1 MPDDSASSPALSGPA
16 QPSLSASNPT
26 RGIGLKVLSVAVFMA
41 MSTCI
46 KVVAIDVP
54 TGEIVFFRSFFAIPV
69 IFGWLAWRGQ
79 VRTGLKAVNPMG
91 HVWRGLVGGTSMGL
105 GFTALGLLPLP
116 EVTAIGYGTPVLV
129 TIFAAMFL
137 GERIRAYRLAAVA
150 LGLVGVLIVLY
161 PRLSG
166 LTVES
171 ASKLETVGAMAV
183 LLSTVFSALAA
194 CFVRK
199 LVQTETTAAIVFY
212 FSVTCSVLGLLTL
225 PLGWVLPS
233 PTEAVLLVTAGLVGG
248 LGQILLTASY
258 RHADTAVIAPFE
270 YTSMLLALAV
280 GWFVFAEAPTAPMLA
295 GAGLVMIAGLIIIFR
310 ERQLGLERG
319 QARKVMTP
327 QG

>member
-1 MPDDSASSPALSGPA
+1 M
-16 QPSLSASNPT
+16 NPT

-41 MSTCI
+41 MSTCV
-46 KVVAIDVP
+46 KVVAIEIP

-79 VRTGLKAVNPMG
+79 VRAGLRTVHPMG
-91 HVWRGLVGGTSMGL
+91 HVWRGLVGGTSMAL

-137 GERIRAYRLAAVA
+137 GERLRAYRLAAVA

-183 LLSTVFSALAA
+183 LMSTVFSALAA

-199 LVQTETTAAIVFY
+199 LVQTESTSAIVFY
-212 FSVTCSVLGLLTL
+212 FSTTCSVLALMTLPFGWVIPAPEQLALLVGAGLL
-225 PLGWVLPS
+225 
-233 PTEAVLLVTAGLVGG
+233 GG
-248 LGQILLTASY
+248 VGQILLTSSY

-270 YTSMLLALAV
+270 YTSILLALAV
-280 GWFVFAEAPTAPMLA
+280 GWYVFDEAPTVPMLA
-295 GAGLVMIAGLIIIFR
+295 GAGIVVVSGLIIIFR

>member
-1 MPDDSASSPALSGPA
+1 
-16 QPSLSASNPT
+16 
-26 RGIGLKVLSVAVFMA
+26 MA
-41 MSTCI
+41 MSTCV
-46 KVVAIDVP
+46 KVVAIEIP

-79 VRTGLKAVNPMG
+79 VRAGLRTVHPMG
-91 HVWRGLVGGTSMGL
+91 HVWRGLVGGTSMAL

-137 GERIRAYRLAAVA
+137 GERLRAYRLAAVA

-183 LLSTVFSALAA
+183 LMSTVFSALAA

-199 LVQTETTAAIVFY
+199 LVQTESTSAIVFY
-212 FSVTCSVLGLLTL
+212 FSTTCSVLALMTLPFGWVIPAPEQLALLVGAGLL
-225 PLGWVLPS
+225 
-233 PTEAVLLVTAGLVGG
+233 GG
-248 LGQILLTASY
+248 VGQILLTSSY

-270 YTSMLLALAV
+270 YTSILLALAV
-280 GWFVFAEAPTAPMLA
+280 GWYVFDEAPTVPMLA
-295 GAGLVMIAGLIIIFR
+295 GAGIVVVSGLIIIFR

>member
-1 MPDDSASSPALSGPA
+1 LPVSEAP
-16 QPSLSASNPT
+16 ASNPT

-41 MSTCI
+41 MSTCV
-46 KVVAIDVP
+46 KVVAIEIP

-79 VRTGLKAVNPMG
+79 VRAGLRTVHPMG
-91 HVWRGLVGGTSMGL
+91 HVWRGLVGGTSMAL

-183 LLSTVFSALAA
+183 LMSTVFSALAA

-199 LVQTETTAAIVFY
+199 LVQTESTSAIVFY
-212 FSVTCSVLGLLTL
+212 FSTTCSVLALMTLPFGWVIPAPEQLALLVGAGLL
-225 PLGWVLPS
+225 
-233 PTEAVLLVTAGLVGG
+233 GG
-248 LGQILLTASY
+248 VGQILLTSSY

-270 YTSMLLALAV
+270 YTSILLALAV
-280 GWFVFAEAPTAPMLA
+280 GWYVFDEAPTVPMLA
-295 GAGLVMIAGLIIIFR
+295 GAGIVVVSGLIIIFR

>member
-1 MPDDSASSPALSGPA
+1 LPVSEAP
-16 QPSLSASNPT
+16 ASNPT

-41 MSTCI
+41 MSTCV
-46 KVVAIDVP
+46 KVVAIEIP

-79 VRTGLKAVNPMG
+79 VRAGLRTVHPMG
-91 HVWRGLVGGTSMGL
+91 HVWRGLVGGTSMAL

-137 GERIRAYRLAAVA
+137 GERLRAYRLAAVA

-183 LLSTVFSALAA
+183 LMSTVFSALAA

-199 LVQTETTAAIVFY
+199 LVQTESTSAIVFY
-212 FSVTCSVLGLLTL
+212 FSTTCSVLALMTLPFGWVIPAPEQLALLVGAGLL
-225 PLGWVLPS
+225 
-233 PTEAVLLVTAGLVGG
+233 GG
-248 LGQILLTASY
+248 VGQILLTSSY

-270 YTSMLLALAV
+270 YTSILLALAV
-280 GWFVFAEAPTAPMLA
+280 GWYVFDEAPTVPMLA
-295 GAGLVMIAGLIIIFR
+295 GAGIVVVSGLIIIFR

>member
-1 MPDDSASSPALSGPA
+1 
-16 QPSLSASNPT
+16 
-26 RGIGLKVLSVAVFMA
+26 
-41 MSTCI
+41 
-46 KVVAIDVP
+46 
-54 TGEIVFFRSFFAIPV
+54 
-69 IFGWLAWRGQ
+69 
-79 VRTGLKAVNPMG
+79 MG
-91 HVWRGLVGGTSMGL
+91 HVWRGLVGGTSMAL

-183 LLSTVFSALAA
+183 LMSTVFSALAA

-199 LVQTETTAAIVFY
+199 LVQTESTSAIVFY
-212 FSVTCSVLGLLTL
+212 FSTTCSVLALMTLPFGWVIPAPEQLALLVGAGLL
-225 PLGWVLPS
+225 
-233 PTEAVLLVTAGLVGG
+233 GG
-248 LGQILLTASY
+248 VGQILLTSSY

-270 YTSMLLALAV
+270 YTSILLALAV
-280 GWFVFAEAPTAPMLA
+280 GWYVFDEAPTVPMLA
-295 GAGLVMIAGLIIIFR
+295 GAGIVVVSGLIIIFR